1 MKKTNTTEAIALVT
15 GVGRRESLG
24 YAVCRDL
31 ARIGHKVFLTARDKI
46 RGAALADEL
55 SKEGLPVE
63 FLQLDVEEMSSLE
76 DANAYLEKK
85 YGKLDVLVNNAGGYY
100 DYDKKAANLA
110 VEELEGALSLNLRG
124 AVNSCLVFIPLM
136 RKSTSPRIVNVSSQV
151 ASLNAPWGI
160 RDGSNPSYAISKAA
174 LNAFT
179 FKLADHLR
187 KEKFLVN
194 AVCPGW
200 IATYPGMAEMG
211 ARPVEQGSKSVL
223 WACTLP
229 AKGPTGG
236 FYRDGAKLDW

>member
-1 MKKTNTTEAIALVT
+1 MKKANVKELIALVT
-15 GVGRRESLG
+15 GVGRREGLG
-24 YAVCRDL
+24 FAVCRDL
-31 ARIGHKVFLTARDKI
+31 AKAGHRVLLTARHKK
-46 RGAALADEL
+46 RGKALADEL
-55 SKEGLPVE
+55 LQDGLPVE
-63 FLQLDVEEMSSLE
+63 FLHLDVEDRASLE
-76 DANAYLEKK
+76 DANAYLKKK

-100 DYDKKAANLA
+100 DFDKKASGIS
-110 VEELEGALSLNLRG
+110 VDELEGALALNLRG
-124 AVNSCLVFIPLM
+124 AVNCCLTFIPLL
-136 RKSTSPRIVNVSSQV
+136 RLSASPRIVNVSSQV
-151 ASLNAPWGI
+151 ASLSAPWGI

-179 FKLADHLR
+179 FKLADDLR

-211 ARPVEQGSKSVL
+211 ARPVEKGSKSVL

-236 FYRDGAKLDW
+236 FYRDGSKLDW